1 MDTSR
6 RYVVGRSENHKNV
19 IYFCP
24 ECFFHSY
31 IYTKQVEVFIF
42 KFQGDLA
49 WGVAPSKS
57 AIFCQ
62 YSEIIMI
69 GGYNL

>member
-1 MDTSR
+1 MQYTFLLS
-6 RYVVGRSENHKNV
+6 VFSFP
-19 IYFCP
+19 IYIL
-24 ECFFHSY
+24 E
-31 IYTKQVEVFIF
+31 QVEVFIF

-49 WGVAPSKS
+49 WGVAPSKL